1 MLSSVFAWTECAPP
15 RRISDSV
22 FDNSVER
29 ASREK
34 SFGHKSE
41 RSHKI
46 DHWIFRKG
54 ISVVPS
60 RLSSP
65 AMAACLLPVGRHQ
78 VSNESL
84 ILAQNQ
90 RWRRA

>member
-1 MLSSVFAWTECAPP
+1 MLSSVFAWTEYAPP

-41 RSHKI
+41 RSHKMC
-46 DHWIFRKG
+46 HSAFRAREWRAG
-54 ISVVPS
+54 FGPVV
-60 RLSSP
+60 
-65 AMAACLLPVGRHQ
+65 AFGFA
-78 VSNESL
+78 ES
-84 ILAQNQ
+84 
-90 RWRRA
+90 